1 MGDLNLVLAQDKKSG
16 GSWSLNTQSS
26 LLDSWSNLGLL
37 DLQFNGYPLTWPNL
51 QERYDRIQERRGQV
65 VAHPSWVQEYPDAYA
80 LHLPPTA
87 SDHLQILLHI
97 KVEGKSFH
105 KLFRF
110 KIFWTGDQAF
120 KYVVSQA

>member
-1 MGDLNLVLAQDKKSG
+1 MGDLNLILAQDKKSG

-80 LHLPPTA
+80 LHLIRITSPTNRIRSPA
-87 SDHLQILLHI
+87 NFAPH
-97 KVEGKSFH
+97 
-105 KLFRF
+105 
-110 KIFWTGDQAF
+110 
-120 KYVVSQA
+120 